1 MKKQLTL
8 LAILVTFLAK
18 ASGTNVTYQNSVSFP
33 ETVSDTIEDTG
44 ITVLSEYDSDSITEF
59 ETIVSPSN
67 SKHTS
72 INFNLWPFSY
82 SYSTEESVGFK
93 DAFKSFF
100 REFKNLDFPFFMS
113 GGLPPMLGT
122 MLGLS
127 VVPIFL
133 ILFIIAGAVALYMIG
148 KNSRE
153 KEKEKEK
160 RNADKAFDSKQEYH
174 NNKEGNSFTRVDQYN
189 EKKNKALVLII
200 CGGILLFLSVVIRDS
215 GLLFMMGAIALMII
229 GIVNYFSSIS
239 SRK

>member
-72 INFNLWPFSY
+72 INFSLWPFSY
-82 SYSTEESVGFK
+82 SYSTEGTVGFK

>member
-133 ILFIIAGAVALYMIG
+133 ILFIIAGSVALYMIG